1 MDPHSSHQIKEKI
14 MSYLRQRFGISVALA
29 CIGLGLSFGFG
40 TGVALSDNPH
50 RLEIKTSAG
59 SLTLETLNR

>member
-1 MDPHSSHQIKEKI
+1 MLNFRQKI
-14 MSYLRQRFGISVALA
+14 VISVALV
-29 CIGLGLSFGFG
+29 CTGFGLSFGFG